1 MNSSIFT
8 SLSLK
13 LVGII
18 CIVSGLIDYII
29 LMIPPKWSEYGWR
42 IDYVSNVVDRGIVP
56 LVGIVFVLV
65 GYWIDTNGNRPVST
79 GKLKMPIFILATI
92 LALVFLIFI
101 PVHFG
106 SIRESQKNTLSQ
118 INEGATQ
125 AEQQIQTTLN
135 QLNVLSQNPQ
145 LLDPQISQ
153 LNQVIESGKYQ
164 GQAVSGENL
173 ESIRQQ
179 RDRLQRLK
187 ELAQK
192 PQEFKQEIENIKT
205 QQETRLLS
213 VKSNYEQEAQKQF
226 LQRGLRI
233 MLNSLMLTIAY
244 TAISWFGIREEMSG
258 SKSGRSKKL
267 K

>member
-1 MNSSIFT
+1 MNSSTYT

-18 CIVSGLIDYII
+18 CILSGLIDYII
-29 LMIPPKWSEYGWR
+29 LAIPLNWQDNAWR
-42 IDYVSNVVDRGIVP
+42 ITYVSSIVERGIVP

-65 GYWIDTNGNRPVST
+65 GYWIDSSSNRPVST
-79 GKLKMPIFILATI
+79 GKLKMPIYVLASI
-92 LALVFLIFI
+92 LALIFLLFI
-101 PVHFG
+101 PFHISSFNKAQ
-106 SIRESQKNTLSQ
+106 ETTLSQ
-118 INEGATQ
+118 IKEGATQ
-125 AEQQIQTTLN
+125 ADQQIQTTLS
-135 QLNVLSQNPQ
+135 QLNALSQNPQ
-145 LLDPQISQ
+145 LLDPQINQ

-164 GQAVSGENL
+164 GQAVSAQNL
-173 ESIRQQ
+173 ETIRQQ

-205 QQETRLLS
+205 QQNTRLLS
-213 VKSNYEQEAQKQF
+213 VKNNYEQEAQKQV
-226 LQRGLRI
+226 LQGGWRI
-233 MLNSLMLTIAY
+233 VLNSLML
-244 TAISWFGIREEMSG
+244 AIGYSAVSWFGIREEMSV